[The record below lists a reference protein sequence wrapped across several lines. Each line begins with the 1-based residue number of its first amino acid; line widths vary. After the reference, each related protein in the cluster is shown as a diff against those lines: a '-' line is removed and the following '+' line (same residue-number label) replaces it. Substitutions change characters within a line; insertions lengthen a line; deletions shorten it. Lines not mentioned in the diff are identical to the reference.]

1 MSARM
6 KKCTSSFVIQFSLI
20 VVLMLVPVLVPV
32 LAHAQAATRVSG
44 TVTAISGDTLTV
56 KDAQGKDQPV
66 QVPSNASLKSVA
78 PGETDITKAVA
89 IQFSDLAVNDK
100 VLITL
105 DPNATGGK
113 LLAARVIAIKATD
126 LAKKQQQEAAE
137 WKNGAGGLVKS
148 TDAAS
153 GDIVIKTGAGPTEKS
168 VTIHTDKTT
177 ILKRYAATSISYDSA
192 TAAPFNAIQTGDQLM
207 ARGTKS
213 ADGSQL
219 TAKEVVTGSFRNISG
234 EITSL
239 DAGASTIVVKDL
251 ATKKPVTIKITA
263 DAQMKKLDP
272 RVSQMLAMRLNG
284 TAAGARGGQGGAAP
298 AGGAPGAGAGGQYQ
312 RGAGGAAAGGMNMD
326 PQQMLSRA
334 PAIHFSDLQKGDAV
348 MLVSSS
354 GTSDVT
360 AITLIA
366 GVEAILTAPAG
377 SDLLS
382 NWSMGGGGGAEAAGV
397 E

>member
-6 KKCTSSFVIQFSLI
+6 KKCTWNVLTQFSLI
-20 VVLMLVPVLVPV
+20 VVMILAPALM
-32 LAHAQAATRVSG
+32 HAQAATRVSG
-44 TVTAISGDTLTV
+44 TVTAINGDTLMV

-78 PGETDITKAVA
+78 PGETDISKAVP
-89 IQFSDLAVNDK
+89 IQYRDLAVNDK
-100 VLITL
+100 VLISL

-113 LLAARVIAIKATD
+113 LLAVRVIAIKATD

-137 WKNGAGGLVKS
+137 WKNGVGGLVKS

-153 GDIVIKTGAGPTEKS
+153 GDIVIKTGSGPTEKS
-168 VTIHTDKTT
+168 VTIHADKATL
-177 ILKRYAATSISYDSA
+177 LKRYAATSISYDSA
-192 TAAPFNAIQTGDQLM
+192 TAAPFSAIQTGDQLM
-207 ARGTKS
+207 ARGTKNE
-213 ADGSQL
+213 DGSEL

-234 EITSL
+234 EITSI

-272 RVSQMLAMRLNG
+272 RMAQMLAARLNG
-284 TAAGARGGQGGAAP
+284 SAAGAGARGGQGAVAP
-298 AGGAPGAGAGGQYQ
+298 AGGAGGAGGQYQ
-312 RGAGGAAAGGMNMD
+312 RGAAAGGMNMD

-366 GVEAILTAPAG
+366 GVEAILTAPSG

-382 NWSMGGGGGAEAAGV
+382 NWSMGGGGDAAAGGV